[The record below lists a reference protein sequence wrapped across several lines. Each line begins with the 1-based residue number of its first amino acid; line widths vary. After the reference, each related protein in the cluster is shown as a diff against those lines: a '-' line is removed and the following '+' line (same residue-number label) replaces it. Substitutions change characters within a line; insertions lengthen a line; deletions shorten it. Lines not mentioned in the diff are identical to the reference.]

1 MHSPLQKSESLF
13 KAHGEDPNFPKAGLK
28 RLSDCLNSGHT
39 SDDLERDLFEHRL
52 TVGLLTANSPYSEVR
67 AVVDPTDD
75 PAMPSS
81 TLRAW
86 VIGLAFVILVSFV
99 NQLFSVRQPS
109 IRLQAPVIQL
119 LSYPVGK
126 AAERWLPDRRVLGT
140 RHSLNPG
147 PFNQK
152 EHMLISIMAA
162 VGTGLPH
169 SRYISEYPELQHTH
183 DREAA

>member
-1 MHSPLQKSESLF
+1 
-13 KAHGEDPNFPKAGLK
+13 
-28 RLSDCLNSGHT
+28 
-39 SDDLERDLFEHRL
+39 
-52 TVGLLTANSPYSEVR
+52 
-67 AVVDPTDD
+67 
-75 PAMPSS
+75 MPSS

-86 VIGLAFVILVSFV
+86 VIGLGFVILVSFV

-126 AAERWLPDRRVLGT
+126 AAEHWLPDKRIFGT
-140 RHSLNPG
+140 RHSWNPG

-169 SRYISEYPELQHTH
+169 SRYISE
-183 DREAA
+183 